1 LLAANYKFALHE
13 FDLLNV
19 KLLKDCNAEMTTLNA
34 LLSIMFF
41 PAGITLILSGMFYEW
56 ADRKLVA
63 RFQNRIGP
71 RWFQP
76 LADTIKLLTKEE
88 IQPQGI
94 HTLLFYGLPIIAL
107 TGALTAA
114 LYTPILGLTPAY
126 SFPGDLI
133 VTLYLLSLLTMCMGL
148 AGWNGSSRFSLVGA
162 TRSLTQLFAY
172 EAPFLLAL
180 LGPAMAA
187 GSWMIKDITLYAES
201 HWFIL
206 TQPVGFLIA
215 LIGLMGKLELPPF
228 DAPEAETEIVAGA
241 LTEYSG
247 RGLALFHIGKSVEL
261 VVAVS
266 LVTAFY
272 LGGIGNPLF
281 FLFKTLLIL
290 LFMATL
296 QSLLTRLRIDQTVGM
311 WWRFGAVFALL
322 QILVMI
328 LIKGWLA

>member
-1 LLAANYKFALHE
+1 
-13 FDLLNV
+13 
-19 KLLKDCNAEMTTLNA
+19 MTPITA

-41 PAGITLILSGMFYEW
+41 PAGITLILSGMLYEW

-71 RWFQP
+71 RWYQP
-76 LADTIKLLTKEE
+76 LADTLKLLTKEE
-88 IQPQGI
+88 IKPHGI
-94 HTLLFYGLPIIAL
+94 NSLLFYGLPIVAL

-114 LYTPILGLTPAY
+114 LYSPILGLRPVS

-148 AGWNGSSRFSLVGA
+148 AGWNGSSRFSLIGA

-180 LGPAMAA
+180 LGPAIVA
-187 GSWMIKDITLYAES
+187 GTWVIKDLSAYAETHWMI
-201 HWFIL
+201 F
-206 TQPVGFLIA
+206 TQPVGFFIA

-272 LGGIGNPLF
+272 LGGIGNPLL
-281 FLFKTLLIL
+281 FLFKTLVMVL
-290 LFMATL
+290 LMAML
-296 QSLLTRLRIDQTVGM
+296 QSMLTRLRIDQTVGM
-311 WWRFGAVFALL
+311 WWRFGALLALF
-322 QILVMI
+322 QILI
-328 LIKGWLA
+328 LVLLKGWLA